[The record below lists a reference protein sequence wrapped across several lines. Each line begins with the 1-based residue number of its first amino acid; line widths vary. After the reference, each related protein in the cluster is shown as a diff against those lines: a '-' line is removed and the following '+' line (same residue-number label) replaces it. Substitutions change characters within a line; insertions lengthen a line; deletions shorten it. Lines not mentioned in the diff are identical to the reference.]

1 MGCETKNGHHET
13 SQACDNKGRT
23 SLRGRN
29 QRQLT
34 KEVYPLVGRIGYEN
48 SASTSGQTTTI
59 LCTHHVTSWAD
70 SVTDDILEP
79 SMGASGI
86 ILCRASR

>member
-1 MGCETKNGHHET
+1 M
-13 SQACDNKGRT
+13 
-23 SLRGRN
+23 
-29 QRQLT
+29 
-34 KEVYPLVGRIGYEN
+34 GRIGYEN